1 MIEKNGRKFVSLA
14 ELAEHLNRLVPAA
27 ETYRIPELTQ
37 AWANAKEKFYAR
49 TGEQIT
55 EGEFYLFGDSG
66 ETLLAESGCA
76 LIEFLASVDGHTVPV
91 LQDGVK
97 KMFNP

>member
-1 MIEKNGRKFVSLA
+1 MIEKNGRKFISLK
-14 ELAEHLNRLVPAA
+14 ELTEHLNNLVPAA
-27 ETYRIPELTQ
+27 ELAQ

-55 EGEFYLFGDSG
+55 EGEFYLIGDSG

-91 LQDGVK
+91 LRDGVK